1 MDAALA
7 QHEGHQGHKGKEHLP
22 FVSFAP
28 FVVNRRWG
36 RLSAAREILREACI
50 SLYQHRFRAALSMLG
65 ISWGI
70 ISVVVLLAYG
80 NGFGGAL
87 DAGFRGAFSD
97 GTVVVFPGQTSLQ
110 AGGERAGKRVRVTAD
125 DVLAIGELPL
135 VKNVSP
141 EFMQDFPVV
150 FGNKQSSHLVRG
162 VAGSYGVMR
171 SEKPQAGGR
180 FLEEDD
186 VRLRRRVAFIGT
198 EVQRKLFGG
207 IPPVGE
213 TIRIGGQPF
222 EIVGVMEEKVQLSNY
237 NRPDKY
243 CIFIPW
249 TTMGGLTDNRYVGTF
264 VLQAVSPMLEP
275 KATRQVRE
283 FLAKRYRYNPA
294 DERALN
300 MFGSEESNKI
310 TSGIVGGLKI
320 VLTFIGV
327 LTLAIGGVGIMNI
340 MFVNVQERTREIG
353 VRKALGAKRREILLQ
368 FLLEGLATTFVGGI
382 VGIAVSWGLVWLLSP
397 RPFLAELLDDAS
409 RVTDIHLVLS
419 VQLVAVTTSILTIV
433 GLISGL
439 LPALKASRLDPIEAL
454 RYE

>member
-1 MDAALA
+1 MTSAALT
-7 QHEGHQGHKGKEHLP
+7 QRPP
-22 FVSFAP
+22 FVSSVS
-28 FVVNRRWG
+28 FVSS
-36 RLSAAREILREACI
+36 RLSVFREILREAFY
-50 SLYQHRFRAALSMLG
+50 SLYHHRFRAALSMLG

-80 NGFGGAL
+80 NGFRGAL

-97 GTVVVFPGQTSLQ
+97 GTVISFPGQTSLQ

-135 VKNVSP
+135 IKNISP
-141 EFMQDFPVV
+141 EFMQEFPTVY
-150 FGNKQSSHLVRG
+150 GNKQSSYMVRG
-162 VAGSYGVMR
+162 VAASYGAMR
-171 SEKPQAGGR
+171 AEKPQAGGR
-180 FLEEDD
+180 FLEDD
-186 VRLRRRVAFIGT
+186 DIRLRRRVVFIGT
-198 EVQRKLFGG
+198 EVQRKLFGA
-207 IPPVGE
+207 IPPVGQI
-213 TIRIGGQPF
+213 IRIGGAPF

-243 CIFIPW
+243 CVFIPW
-249 TTMGGLTDNRYVGTF
+249 TTMGGLTDNRYVATF
-264 VLQAVSPMLEP
+264 VWQAMSPMLEP
-275 KATRQVRE
+275 KAQAQVRE

-294 DERALN
+294 DERAVN
-300 MFGSEESNKI
+300 MFGSEKTNEI

-327 LTLAIGGVGIMNI
+327 LTLMIGGVGIMNI

-368 FLLEGLATTFVGGI
+368 FLLEGLATTFAGGI
-382 VGIAVSWGLVWLLSP
+382 TGISLSAGLVWLLSP

-409 RVTDIHLVLS
+409 RVTDIHLVMS
-419 VQLVAVTTSILTIV
+419 VQLVAVTTAILMIV
-433 GLISGL
+433 GLVSGL
-439 LPALKASRLDPIEAL
+439 LPAIKASNLDPIEAL

>member
-1 MDAALA
+1 M
-7 QHEGHQGHKGKEHLP
+7 
-22 FVSFAP
+22 
-28 FVVNRRWG
+28 
-36 RLSAAREILREACI
+36 EILREAFFG
-50 SLYQHRFRAALSMLG
+50 LYHHRFRAALSMLG

-70 ISVVVLLAYG
+70 IAVVVLLAYG
-80 NGFGGAL
+80 NGFRGAL

-125 DVLAIGELPL
+125 DVIAVGELPL
-135 VKNVSP
+135 VKNISP
-141 EFMQDFPVV
+141 EFMQEFPVV
-150 FGNKQSSHLVRG
+150 VGNKQSSHLVRG
-162 VAGSYGVMR
+162 VAASYGVMR
-171 SEKPQAGGR
+171 AEKPQAGGR
-180 FLEEDD
+180 FIEEDD
-186 VRLRRRVAFIGT
+186 VRFRRRVAFIGT
-198 EVQRKLFGG
+198 EVQRKLFGS
-207 IPPVGE
+207 IQPVGE

-237 NRPDKY
+237 NRPDTY
-243 CIFIPW
+243 CVFIPW
-249 TTMGGLTDNRYVGTF
+249 TTMGGLSDNRYVGTF
-264 VLQAVSPMLEP
+264 VWQAVTPMLEP

-283 FLAKRYRYNPA
+283 FFAKRYRYDAA

-300 MFGSEESNKI
+300 MFGSEQTNAI
-310 TSGIVGGLKI
+310 TSGIVSGLKI

-353 VRKALGAKRREILLQ
+353 VRKALGAKRGEILMQ
-368 FLLEGLATTFVGGI
+368 FLLEGLATTFAGG
-382 VGIAVSWGLVWLLSP
+382 VTGIAASVGLVWLLSP

-419 VQLVAVTTSILTIV
+419 MPLVAITTTILMVV
-433 GLISGL
+433 GLVSGL

>member
-1 MDAALA
+1 M
-7 QHEGHQGHKGKEHLP
+7 
-22 FVSFAP
+22 S
-28 FVVNRRWG
+28 
-36 RLSAAREILREACI
+36 REIVREACF
-50 SLYQHRFRAALSMLG
+50 SLYHHRFRAALSMLG

-80 NGFGGAL
+80 EGFRGAL

-97 GTVVVFPGQTSLQ
+97 GTVVSFPGQTSLQ

-125 DVLAIGELPL
+125 DVLAMGELPL

-141 EFMQDFPVV
+141 EFMQSFPIVL
-150 FGNKQSSHLVRG
+150 GNKQSSQLVRG
-162 VAGSYGVMR
+162 VAASYGVMR
-171 SEKPQAGGR
+171 SEKPQPGGR

-198 EVQRKLFGG
+198 EVQLKLFGA

-213 TIRIGGQPF
+213 TIRVGGQPF

-237 NRPDKY
+237 NQPDKY
-243 CIFIPW
+243 CVFIPW
-249 TTMGGLTDNRYVGTF
+249 TTMGGLSDNRYVGTF
-264 VLQAVSPMLEP
+264 VWQAVSPMLEP
-275 KATRQVRE
+275 KAIAQVRE

-294 DERALN
+294 DTRAVN
-300 MFGSEESNKI
+300 MHGSEENQQVVG
-310 TSGIVGGLKI
+310 GIVTGLKI

-353 VRKALGAKRREILLQ
+353 VRKALGARPREILLQ
-368 FLLEGLATTFVGGI
+368 FLLEGLATTFAGGV

-419 VQLVAVTTSILTIV
+419 MPLIAITTTILMLV
-433 GLISGL
+433 GLVSGL

>member
-1 MDAALA
+1 M
-7 QHEGHQGHKGKEHLP
+7 
-22 FVSFAP
+22 S
-28 FVVNRRWG
+28 RI
-36 RLSAAREILREACI
+36 REIFREAFVG
-50 SLYQHRFRAALSMLG
+50 LYHHWFRATLSMLG

-70 ISVVVLLAYG
+70 IAVVVLLAYG
-80 NGFGGAL
+80 NGFRGAL

-97 GTVVVFPGQTSLQ
+97 GTVVTFPGQTSLQ
-110 AGGERAGKRVRVTAD
+110 AGGERAGKRIRVTAD
-125 DVLAIGELPL
+125 DVAAVAELPL
-135 VKNVSP
+135 VKNISP
-141 EFMQDFPVV
+141 EYMQEFPIVR
-150 FGNKQSSHLVRG
+150 GNVQSSHLVRG
-162 VAGSYGVMR
+162 VAASYGQMR

-180 FLEEDD
+180 FLEDDD
-186 VRLRRRVAFIGT
+186 VRLHRRVAFIGT
-198 EVQRKLFGG
+198 EVQRKMFGS

-243 CIFIPW
+243 CVFIPW
-249 TTMGGLTDNRYVGTF
+249 TAMSGLADTRYVGTF
-264 VLQAVSPMLEP
+264 VWQAVSPMLEP
-275 KATRQVRE
+275 KAQTQVRE
-283 FLAKRYRYNPA
+283 FFAKRYRYSPT

-300 MFGSEESNKI
+300 MFGSEKTNEI

-353 VRKALGAKRREILLQ
+353 VRKALGAKRGEILLQ
-368 FLLEGLATTFVGGI
+368 FLFEGLATTFAGG
-382 VGIAVSWGLVWLLSP
+382 VAGIAISAGLVWLFSP

-419 VQLVAVTTSILTIV
+419 LPLVAVTTSILTIV
-433 GLISGL
+433 GIVSGL
-439 LPALKASRLDPIEAL
+439 LPAIKASRLDPIESL

>member
-1 MDAALA
+1 MRDIFTEALA
-7 QHEGHQGHKGKEHLP
+7 G
-22 FVSFAP
+22 
-28 FVVNRRWG
+28 
-36 RLSAAREILREACI
+36 
-50 SLYQHRFRAALSMLG
+50 LYHHRFRAALSMLG

-70 ISVVVLLAYG
+70 IAVVVLLAYG

-97 GTVVVFPGQTSLQ
+97 GTVVAWPGQTSLQ

-125 DVLAIGELPL
+125 DVITMTELPL
-135 VKNVSP
+135 VKSVSP
-141 EFMQDFPVV
+141 EFMHEFPITY
-150 FGNKQSSHLVRG
+150 GNKQSSHLIRG
-162 VAGSYGVMR
+162 VAASYGQMR
-171 SEKPQAGGR
+171 AEKPQPGGR

-186 VRLRRRVAFIGT
+186 VKLHRRVAFIGS

-213 TIRIGGQPF
+213 TIRIAGQPF
-222 EIVGVMEEKVQLSNY
+222 EVVGVLEEKVQLSNY

-243 CIFIPW
+243 CIFVPW
-249 TTMGGLTDNRYVGTF
+249 TTMGSLSENRYVNTF
-264 VLQAVSPMLEP
+264 VWQAVTPMLEP
-275 KATRQVRE
+275 KATAQVRE
-283 FLAKRYRYNPA
+283 FFGKRYRYNPT
-294 DERALN
+294 DERALV
-300 MFGSEESNKI
+300 MFGSEKTNEI
-310 TSGIVGGLKI
+310 ASGIVGGLKI

-353 VRKALGAKRREILLQ
+353 VRKALGAKRSAILMQ
-368 FLLEGLATTFVGGI
+368 FLLEGLATTFAGG
-382 VGIAVSWGLVWLLSP
+382 VAGIGLSAGLVWLLSP

-419 VQLVAVTTSILTIV
+419 IRLVAITTTILMTV
-433 GLISGL
+433 GLISGF

>member
-1 MDAALA
+1 VEAVLVQDRRFVAASAPRRRRRTL
-7 QHEGHQGHKGKEHLP
+7 
-22 FVSFAP
+22 VSM
-28 FVVNRRWG
+28 V
-36 RLSAAREILREACI
+36 EIVREACYG
-50 SLYQHRFRAALSMLG
+50 LYHHRFRAALSMLG

-80 NGFGGAL
+80 DGFRGAL

-97 GTVVVFPGQTSLQ
+97 GTVVTFPGQTSLQ

-125 DVLAIGELPL
+125 DVMAVGELPL

-141 EFMQDFPVV
+141 EFMQEFSIV

-162 VAGSYGVMR
+162 VAAAYGAMR

-180 FLEEDD
+180 FLEDED

-198 EVQRKLFGG
+198 EVQRKLFGA

-243 CIFIPW
+243 CVFIPW
-249 TTMGGLTDNRYVGTF
+249 TTMGGLSDNRYVGTF
-264 VLQAVSPMLEP
+264 VWQAVSPMLEP
-275 KATRQVRE
+275 KAQLQVRE
-283 FLAKRYRYNPA
+283 LIAKRYRYNPA

-300 MFGSEESNKI
+300 MFGSEKTNEI

-353 VRKALGAKRREILLQ
+353 VRKALGAKPREILLQ
-368 FLLEGLATTFVGGI
+368 FLLEGLATTFAGGV

-409 RVTDIHLVLS
+409 RVTDIHLLLS
-419 VQLVAVTTSILTIV
+419 VKLVTITTTILMTV
-433 GLISGL
+433 GLIAGF